1 MQISS
6 TSRSCRLPKKFSPY
20 DWSTSLQAILRSTIF
35 LVWWAYLIDSLD
47 FCVKIQLVNSGMQC
61 RLSVSGST
69 NSPMP
74 NRHRSDRTTAF
85 EISSTRTSLCF
96 GLNSIGREGS
106 RLWLSLTNLPH
117 WRGKEPRSEKNG
129 GGIPNSYRS
138 MLLYALSLLHVVL
151 SFSLF
156 AILLRRLRQREKM
169 AMKNVKF
176 DQPDIGEPPMSDRI
190 FSSMRTEPP

>member
-1 MQISS
+1 M
-6 TSRSCRLPKKFSPY
+6 
-20 DWSTSLQAILRSTIF
+20 
-35 LVWWAYLIDSLD
+35 IDSLD

-61 RLSVSGST
+61 RLSISGST
-69 NSPMP
+69 NPSMP
-74 NRHRSDRTTAF
+74 SRRRGDKTMAF
-85 EISSTRTSLCF
+85 GISSIRTSLCLD
-96 GLNSIGREGS
+96 LNSIGREGS

-138 MLLYALSLLHVVL
+138 MLLYALSLPQVVL
-151 SFSLF
+151 SSSLF

-176 DQPDIGEPPMSDRI
+176 DQPDIGEPPMSDRV
-190 FSSMRTEPP
+190 FSSMRNEPR